1 LTPSAVMMVGT
12 AGSLVVVGSGIQLIR
27 HTTLETITQI
37 KRADIVFFAVNDSA
51 TQRWIQQLNAN
62 SETLA
67 DCYAEGK
74 PRHETYDEM
83 AGRILAAVRTGH
95 HVCAVFYG
103 HPGIVVDA
111 SHAAIRRARE
121 EGFSARMLPGVSTND
136 CLFADLGVDPGDT
149 GCQSFEATNFLLRRR
164 VFDPT
169 SALILWQVGVLGEP
183 SVRKGMSCRP
193 ERLERLTAVLRG
205 RYPARHPVVLYEA
218 ALFPICDPVIR
229 RVRLCELPDQT
240 VWPVTT
246 LYVPPRPQRR
256 AARTVIDWLDD
267 DKPMGRPKTGTT
279 GRRSAV
285 ARAASSSRSRRR
297 PA

>member
-1 LTPSAVMMVGT
+1 MMMVGT
-12 AGSLVVVGSGIQLIR
+12 TGSLVVVGSGIQLIR
-27 HTTLETITQI
+27 QTTLETITQI
-37 KRADIVFFAVNDSA
+37 ERADIVFFAVNDSA
-51 TQRWIQQLNAN
+51 TQRWIEQLNAN
-62 SETLA
+62 SVTLA

-111 SHAAIRRARE
+111 SHAAVRRARK
-121 EGFSARMLPGVSTND
+121 EGFPARMLPGVSTND
-136 CLFADLGVDPGDT
+136 CLFADLGIDPGHT

-169 SALILWQVGVLGEP
+169 SALILWQAGVLGEP

-193 ERLERLTAVLRG
+193 ERLKLLTAVLRE

-218 ALFPICDPVIR
+218 ALFPICEPVIR
-229 RVRLCELPDQT
+229 RVRLCDLPHET
-240 VWPVTT
+240 VYPITT
-246 LYVPPRPQRR
+246 LYVPPKAQRR
-256 AARTVIDWLDD
+256 AVRTVMEWLDN
-267 DKPMGRPKTGTT
+267 KTPMRRPETGTT
-279 GRRSAV
+279 GRRSATTP
-285 ARAASSSRSRRR
+285 AASSPRSRPRR
-297 PA
+297 A